1 MQTLVVT
8 YPFQI
13 KQVSPYTVEVE
24 SMGCLPP
31 FIEPDVL
38 KRAYGWLSDEQIDG
52 LITDLYQ
59 KATCEAVKLG
69 VKVQYRNEPE
79 LNKAKR

>member
-38 KRAYGWLSDEQIDG
+38 KRA
-52 LITDLYQ
+52 
-59 KATCEAVKLG
+59 
-69 VKVQYRNEPE
+69 
-79 LNKAKR
+79 